1 MTLMQVTYVNGKVSR
16 VFEGPDTE
24 IEIESSTDSKGVTAT
39 YITITEYPTP
49 LYLRG

>member
-1 MTLMQVTYVNGKVSR
+1 MTLTQVTYTKGKVSR

-24 IEIESSTDSKGVTAT
+24 IEIEEYTLNGVNTT

-49 LYLRG
+49 VYLRG